1 MDKQPINNIVWTET
15 DKIKA
20 NDYNPNVVLTQEL
33 NLLKFSLLQQG
44 WLQPVLVSSQDNE
57 IIDGY
62 HRWWLCSNDKDVR
75 AMTDGKV
82 PVVFFDMD
90 TAHRM
95 CLTIRINRAKGN
107 HIAYK
112 MHEIVY
118 KLHNEFGMS
127 LDEIGK
133 EIGAN
138 KKEVELLMAEGV
150 FAVKDT
156 QNHKYSKAWKP
167 VLKKEQ

>member
-1 MDKQPINNIVWTET
+1 MQKQPIDNIVWVET

-33 NLLKFSLLQQG
+33 NLLKFSLLHQG

-62 HRWWLCSNDKDVR
+62 HRWWLCSNDKEVR
-75 AMTDGKV
+75 AMTGGKV
-82 PVVFFDMD
+82 PVVYFDY
-90 TAHRM
+90 TVPERM

-107 HIAYK
+107 HVAYK

-118 KLHNEFGMS
+118 KLHHDHGMS
-127 LDEIGK
+127 MDEISQQ
-133 EIGAN
+133 IGAN
-138 KKEVELLMAEGV
+138 RKEVELLLAEGV
-150 FAVKDT
+150 FAVKDI

-167 VLKKEQ
+167 VLKKD

>member
-1 MDKQPINNIVWTET
+1 MQKQPIDSVVWTDTSE
-15 DKIKA
+15 IKA

-44 WLQPVLVSSQDNE
+44 WIQPVLVSSQDKE

-62 HRWWLCSNDKDVR
+62 HRWWLCSNDKEVR

-118 KLHNEFGMS
+118 KLHNDFGMTMN
-127 LDEIGK
+127 EISK

-138 KKEVELLMAEGV
+138 KQEVELLMAEGV

-156 QNHKYSKAWKP
+156 KNYKYSKAWKP

>member
-127 LDEIGK
+127 LDEIGR